1 MWWVSF
7 LKPSDERKRGEAF
20 RTIKISELNET
31 IPLDV
36 VHSLLAALRLH
47 TTEVCSLQGCC
58 LAGSDGVLLLRYF
71 IHRQL
76 LPLLVKTL
84 CK

>member
-1 MWWVSF
+1 MRITIYGLMDHQDVVGI

-36 VHSLLAALRLH
+36 VHSLLAALPLH
-47 TTEVCSLQGCC
+47 TTEVCSLQGP
-58 LAGSDGVLLLRYF
+58 
-71 IHRQL
+71 
-76 LPLLVKTL
+76 LPGWVRWGPAAPRPPG
-84 CK
+84 